1 VNVVRHDDE
10 PWTTHL
16 RQSGPIDG
24 NGRGRRGSPPS
35 RHGRAR
41 GRLRVACGHSPRQSW
56 LWSLT
61 AREVL
66 DGEAGGIDQACS
78 GDPAQEDDVHRT
90 RGAARLRISAVLMR
104 RSSGAEDLP
113 RPAGACQ
120 IRLESSRQ
128 VQRSWVC
135 LSRDER
141 ALRFIRRA
149 LTPSDEAG
157 APQRSSGAYDH
168 SFWKLLLGSRASGR
182 GRMGAFDLDSRQ
194 PFEPAR
200 QVPVPTPK

>member
-1 VNVVRHDDE
+1 MAAVNVVRHDDE

-78 GDPAQEDDVHRT
+78 GDPSQDDDVHRA

-104 RSSGAEDLP
+104 RSSSVEDLP

-128 VQRSWVC
+128 IQRPRVC

-149 LTPSDEAG
+149 LTRPSETRSHSRSHGRSRLIHAPRPIRGSLRPFLLEALIG
-157 APQRSSGAYDH
+157 
-168 SFWKLLLGSRASGR
+168 LAS
-182 GRMGAFDLDSRQ
+182 
-194 PFEPAR
+194 
-200 QVPVPTPK
+200 

>member
-1 VNVVRHDDE
+1 MNVVRHDDE

-35 RHGRAR
+35 RHGRTR

-66 DGEAGGIDQACS
+66 DVEAGGIDQACS
-78 GDPAQEDDVHRT
+78 GDPSQDDDLHRA
-90 RGAARLRISAVLMR
+90 RGAPRLRISAVLMR
-104 RSSGAEDLP
+104 RSSSAEELP

-128 VQRSWVC
+128 IQRPRVC

-149 LTPSDEAG
+149 LTRPSEARSHSRSHG
-157 APQRSSGAYDH
+157 RSRLIHAPRPI
-168 SFWKLLLGSRASGR
+168 LGSLRPFLLEALIGLAS
-182 GRMGAFDLDSRQ
+182 
-194 PFEPAR
+194 
-200 QVPVPTPK
+200 